1 MPEYPFIPYRPQ
13 RLDESEQLR
22 RAKEFYQ
29 EMEARRSVRFFSSQ
43 PVPRQLIEYAIRT
56 ASSAPSGAH
65 RQPWKFVAVDD
76 AATKRRIR
84 IEVEREEKTSYQKR
98 MPDEWLKALQPL
110 GTSWQKP
117 YLETVPWIVVAF
129 AESYGLSETGSKQ
142 KNYYVQESVGIACG
156 FLIAALHHMGLS
168 TLTHT
173 PSPMGF
179 LRSVLGRPKN
189 EKPYILF
196 PIGYAAPDATV
207 PSLNRKPFQ
216 EVAVWNP
223 DPASGTES

>member
-1 MPEYPFIPYRPQ
+1 MTEYPSIPFQPPV
-13 RLDESEQLR
+13 LDEAEQLR
-22 RAKEFYQ
+22 RAKEFYE
-29 EMEARRSVRFFSSQ
+29 EMEARRSVRFFSDR
-43 PVPRQLIEYAIRT
+43 PVPRTLIEYAIRT
-56 ASSAPSGAH
+56 ASTAPSGAH

-76 AATKRRIR
+76 ANIKRRIR
-84 IEVEREEKTSYQKR
+84 IEAEREEKISYQKR
-98 MPDEWLKALQPL
+98 MPDEWLKALKPL
-110 GTSWQKP
+110 GTTWQKP

-129 AESYGLSETGSKQ
+129 AESYGVDPDGSKR

-156 FLIAALHHMGLS
+156 FLIAALHRMGLS

-179 LRSVLGRPKN
+179 LRKILGRPPN

-196 PIGYAAPDATV
+196 PIGYAAPEATV
-207 PSLNRKPFQ
+207 PKLDRKPLE

-223 DPASGTES
+223 DSGTDS